1 LPEAWLRTNIS
12 FPEISMERRE
22 LRYKGKAKSV
32 YGTDDPDLCIMH
44 YRNDTSAFDGTK
56 VEQLADKGR
65 VNNLF
70 NAFIMEKLADGGVKS
85 HFVKLLNGND
95 SLVRCLDM
103 IPVECVVRN
112 LAAGSLARRY
122 GIAEGTEIDP
132 PTFEFFLKSDAL
144 HDPMVNDYHI
154 IAFRWATEE
163 QIAAMKALTFRV
175 NTILKELF
183 LRAGMLLVDY
193 KLEFGMYK
201 GELLLGD
208 EFSPDGCRIWDS
220 TTRRKMDKDRFRQDL
235 GNVIEA
241 YREVGER
248 LGVDFNRAV

>member
-1 LPEAWLRTNIS
+1 
-12 FPEISMERRE
+12 MERRE
-22 LRYKGKAKSV
+22 ELYRGKAKSV
-32 YGTDDPDLCIMH
+32 YSTDDPDLYVMH

-70 NAFIMEKLADGGVKS
+70 NAFIMDKLAAAGVHS
-85 HFVKLLNGND
+85 HFVKLLGDND
-95 SLVRCLDM
+95 SLVRRLEM

-112 LAAGSLARRY
+112 VAAGSMVKRL
-122 GIAEGTEIDP
+122 GVEEGRKLNP
-132 PTFEFFLKSDAL
+132 PTFEFFYKSDAL

-154 IAFRWATEE
+154 LSLGWATEQ
-163 QIAAMKALTFRV
+163 QIADMKALTFRV
-175 NTILKELF
+175 NEVLRDLF
-183 LRAGMLLVDY
+183 DAAGMILVDY
-193 KLEFGMYK
+193 KLEFGMYR

-208 EFSPDGCRIWDS
+208 EFSPDGCRIWDKAS
-220 TTRRKMDKDRFRQDL
+220 GKKMDKDRFRQDL

-248 LGVDFNRAV
+248 LGVDFSQRFA

>member
-1 LPEAWLRTNIS
+1 
-12 FPEISMERRE
+12 MERRE
-22 LRYKGKAKSV
+22 ELYRGKAKSV
-32 YGTDDPDLCIMH
+32 YSTDDPDLYVMH

-70 NAFIMEKLADGGVKS
+70 NAFIMEKLAAAGVRS
-85 HFVKLLNGND
+85 HFVKLLGDND
-95 SLVRCLDM
+95 SLVRRLEM

-112 LAAGSLARRY
+112 VAAGSMVKRL
-122 GIAEGTEIDP
+122 GVEEGRKLNP
-132 PTFEFFLKSDAL
+132 PTFEFFYKSDAL

-154 IAFRWATEE
+154 LSLGWATEK
-163 QIAAMKALTFRV
+163 QIADMKALTFRV
-175 NTILKELF
+175 NEVLRDLF
-183 LRAGMLLVDY
+183 DAAGMILVDY

-208 EFSPDGCRIWDS
+208 EFSPDGCRIWDKA
-220 TTRRKMDKDRFRQDL
+220 TGKKMDKDRFRQDL

-248 LGVDFNRAV
+248 LGVDFSQRFA